1 MISHFV
7 VVITT
12 HEETLLILFIK
23 NYIITPVSHEWLKE
37 FIYISS
43 GFEFGTY
50 NGFDFWKALK
60 TTFNFNISVKI
71 KKLWNE
77 KELLEL

>member
-12 HEETLLILFIK
+12 HEEPLLILFIK
-23 NYIITPVSHEWLKE
+23 NYIITSVSHEWLKD

-43 GFEFGTY
+43 GFEFGT
-50 NGFDFWKALK
+50 NGLWKAQK
-60 TTFNFNISVKI
+60 TTFYFNISVKI

-77 KELLEL
+77 KELMEL

>member
-1 MISHFV
+1 MISRFV

-23 NYIITPVSHEWLKE
+23 NYIITQWLKE

-50 NGFDFWKALK
+50 NEFDFWKALK
-60 TTFNFNISVKI
+60 TTFYFNISVKI

-77 KELLEL
+77 KELMEL

>member
-1 MISHFV
+1 MISRFV

-23 NYIITPVSHEWLKE
+23 NYIITQWLKE

-60 TTFNFNISVKI
+60 TTFYFNISVKI

-77 KELLEL
+77 KELMEL